1 MKKIFRICLCLLLSV
16 HLAGQQKWITPF
28 EKGNGNTTPTYEEI
42 INYYKQLATAFK
54 TLKFEATGDTD
65 AGYPIHTITFDANK
79 KFNHN
84 DKNKLRILI
93 NNNIHAGEPDG
104 VDASMMFMRDV
115 AMGKIKN
122 LDNVIITCI
131 AVYSVGGTLNR
142 GAYSR
147 ANQNGPEL
155 YGFRANARNYDL
167 NRDFLKSDTK
177 NTRSFA
183 TIFHKT
189 NPDIF
194 IDNHVSNGSDYQ
206 YALTI
211 IETHP
216 DRLGKESGDYLR
228 KEFTP
233 AVRKR
238 LSDHGVIS
246 IPYVFST
253 GSTPDKGIS
262 QFIDYGRYS
271 TGFASLFGTIG
282 YMPETHMLK
291 PYNVRVKV
299 TYDFMQHTIAE
310 AVANKAKIRKL
321 KEDNHLQFAPGT
333 NYPLS
338 WAVDQSVF
346 EEIEFLGYESG
357 QKPSVISGKDR
368 LYYDRTKPYSKM
380 IPYYNRLKSSKFV
393 TIPAYYI
400 VPKAQHH
407 VVELLRL
414 NQIKMIALKRD
425 TTIEVEKYK
434 IKTYNTTSTPYE
446 GHYLHSNTEVEKSMD
461 KVTFMKGDFLIPTR
475 QKGVKYLVETLE
487 PEAYDSFF
495 NWNFFDTYLQT
506 KEHFSPYVFEDIA
519 PDILKNNEALRKEF
533 EAKKAS
539 DEKFAESGSEQLRFI
554 YTRSPYFEKE
564 YMMYPVYRIGF

>member
-1 MKKIFRICLCLLLSV
+1 MHKFVIILILFFTLNLSAQKKY
-16 HLAGQQKWITPF
+16 ITPF

-42 INYYKQLATAFK
+42 IQYYTSLAAGFK
-54 TLKFEATGDTD
+54 TLRIEKTGDTD
-65 AGYPIHTITFDANK
+65 AGYPIHVITYDASA
-79 KFNHN
+79 KFNFE
-84 DKNKLRILI
+84 DKSKLRVLI

-104 VDASMMFMRDV
+104 VDASMMFMRDL

-122 LDNVIITCI
+122 VENVLVSCI

-142 GAYSR
+142 GAFSR

-167 NRDFLKSDTK
+167 NRDFLKADTK

-183 TIFHKT
+183 AIFHKT

-194 IDNHVSNGSDYQ
+194 IDNHVSNGADYQ

-216 DRLGKESGDYLR
+216 DRLGKESGEYLR

-238 LSDHGVIS
+238 LSDKGVIS
-246 IPYVFST
+246 IPYVYST
-253 GSTPDKGIS
+253 GATPDKGIS

-291 PYNVRVKV
+291 PYDIRVKV
-299 TYDFMQHTIAE
+299 TYDFMLHTISE
-310 AVANKAKIRKL
+310 GVAAKSKIRKL
-321 KEDNHLQFAPGT
+321 KEENHLQFAPGT
-333 NYPLS
+333 SFPLL
-338 WAVDQSVF
+338 WTVDQTQY

-357 QKPSVISGKDR
+357 YKPSEISGKDR
-368 LYYDRTKPYSKM
+368 LYYDRTKPYTKM
-380 IPYYNRLKSSKFV
+380 IPYYNRLKSTKLV
-393 TIPAYYI
+393 TIPSYY
-400 VPKAQHH
+400 VLPKAQHH
-407 VVELLRL
+407 VAELLKINR
-414 NQIKMIALKRD
+414 IAMTPLKRD
-425 TTIEVEKYK
+425 TIIEVEKYK
-434 IKTYNTTSTPYE
+434 IKSYNTTNAPYE
-446 GHYLHSNTEVEKSMD
+446 GHYLHSNTEVEKTID
-461 KVTFMKGDFLIPTR
+461 KVRFMKGDFLISTQ
-475 QKGVKYLVETLE
+475 QKGVKYLLETLE

-495 NWNFFDTYLQT
+495 NWNFFDSYLQT

-519 PDILKNNEALRKEF
+519 PRILQENETLRKEF
-533 EAKKAS
+533 EAKKAA
-539 DEKFAESGSEQLRFI
+539 DEKFAESGAEQLRFI
-554 YTRSPYFEKE
+554 YSRSPYFEKE
-564 YMMYPVYRIGF
+564 YMSYPVYRIK